1 MGDFLDSD
9 VGEVLVEDSEHSDC
23 PSTTGT
29 DGTWRK
35 FTKLSVRQPAK
46 YHFLGCW
53 QVRSFVYK

>member
-9 VGEVLVEDSEHSDC
+9 VGEILVEDSEHSDC

-35 FTKLSVRQPAK
+35 FTKLSVKTTSEVP
-46 YHFLGCW
+46 FLRLLAG
-53 QVRSFVYK
+53 